1 MSKLSVTKNAKK
13 YHNIEEINLE
23 KLAETIS
30 EEFAAVLKS
39 KEAQEILK
47 AVVQSEALSE
57 KEEQLLKLKTV
68 LMESV
73 STLLLAE
80 TGYRGSRFLCSCGT
94 QAKFVRYDE
103 KGINLLF
110 GKVVLK
116 RALYHC
122 QGCDS
127 YIRPLDDLWELP
139 SGRNSEGV
147 ERVSSLL
154 GTFMPFETAEEVLWE
169 TSGVSLSDN
178 TIRTVSENIGS
189 EMEQVIQTEIENSQ
203 RHELPEPQAEVLAV
217 LTDGTMVNT
226 RDEQWKEVKVG
237 AIASYSRKNEKELE
251 LEHASYTSFLG
262 DVEGFRPRLWSEA
275 YRRGTQGRE
284 ATLFLGDGSHWIW
297 NLADELFPGAMQV
310 LDYWHLC
317 ENVWKTAHEFFIDEE
332 EKRDWVEDITGKLR
346 RGEVEKAL
354 RAVESLPEGGSKEA
368 ILGCINNNKGR
379 MNYPELEEKSRPL
392 LITTSC
398 LVSNPV
404 VTARTTAV
412 PCLGRPP
419 SVFQIKTR

>member
-39 KEAQEILK
+39 KEAREILK

-127 YIRPLDDLWELP
+127 YIRPLDDL
-139 SGRNSEGV
+139 
-147 ERVSSLL
+147 
-154 GTFMPFETAEEVLWE
+154 
-169 TSGVSLSDN
+169 
-178 TIRTVSENIGS
+178 
-189 EMEQVIQTEIENSQ
+189 
-203 RHELPEPQAEVLAV
+203 
-217 LTDGTMVNT
+217 
-226 RDEQWKEVKVG
+226 
-237 AIASYSRKNEKELE
+237 
-251 LEHASYTSFLG
+251 
-262 DVEGFRPRLWSEA
+262 
-275 YRRGTQGRE
+275 
-284 ATLFLGDGSHWIW
+284 
-297 NLADELFPGAMQV
+297 
-310 LDYWHLC
+310 
-317 ENVWKTAHEFFIDEE
+317 
-332 EKRDWVEDITGKLR
+332 
-346 RGEVEKAL
+346 
-354 RAVESLPEGGSKEA
+354 
-368 ILGCINNNKGR
+368 
-379 MNYPELEEKSRPL
+379 
-392 LITTSC
+392 
-398 LVSNPV
+398 
-404 VTARTTAV
+404 
-412 PCLGRPP
+412 
-419 SVFQIKTR
+419 